1 MNRDRTMC
9 VNKGS
14 DYMKLSDAQKL
25 LDTQKMMFRI
35 NGREEMA
42 VAIDTVLQALEK
54 TQTRIGTVENALLEN
69 SRLCY
74 DEHRKNEILKM
85 RNDRLQEML
94 LNSISKD
101 KIREKA
107 EFYYNE
113 IGRQY
118 DCDTATIKESQYIG
132 AWNALNKL
140 LKGE

>member
-1 MNRDRTMC
+1 MELKEAEKIIKNSFLF
-9 VNKGS
+9 K
-14 DYMKLSDAQKL
+14 DANEHIQLK
-25 LDTQKMMFRI
+25 
-35 NGREEMA
+35 E
-42 VAIDTVLQALEK
+42 AISTVLQALEK
-54 TQTRIGTVENALLEN
+54 TQKRIGTVENALLEN

-140 LKGE
+140 LKEERNDG